1 MSKNKENVAENNN
14 EILIPEENASFL
26 KRLGSPGYLLLHP
39 EKSKKAIVLAV
50 VRNFLYLIIG
60 AVIAAYIAAEIATY
74 LALT

>member
-1 MSKNKENVAENNN
+1 MSKNKKKTAENND
-14 EILIPEENASFL
+14 EIFVPEEDASFL

-39 EKSKKAIVLAV
+39 EKSKKAIALAV